1 MSGRITRSSI
11 RQQQEAEREHQRRLD
26 DERHWQDVNENG
38 FELALSHNELDEQGE
53 QLSRYTV
60 SSDNWRLFFNDY
72 FQWIVSDIRESLRV
86 ARRPTYEE
94 LEEMPFWE
102 GGFDNTFYPR
112 TNDVG
117 QQQQLINFASDLYDR
132 FFHQMQNV
140 SLETSRLCPIVTESL
155 YHIFRNLQNYV
166 DTGDLETS
174 KAHYSESMVIV
185 DLLLDERLFYLYM
198 TGTPTG
204 NRRRVKSS
212 HPDYYIG
219 IWARKAPIWGL
230 GHNQEHN
237 FGQLKAFIRNYSRRM
252 IDYMYNYNS
261 NYNMVNMGSVFY
273 RGRLRGGADNIEKIK
288 ISNIEKNKYNT
299 KYKMLFIEKSVKN
312 AYGRIESMLL
322 DIVMDMNLKSRKL
335 KKKSSRKKA
344 SKSKKETGNVR
355 SKTKTKSTSKS
366 PSKTISKSKS

>member
-1 MSGRITRSSI
+1 MSGRSTRSST

-26 DERHWQDVNENG
+26 DERHWQYVNENG
-38 FELALSHNELDEQGE
+38 FELELSHNELDEQGE
-53 QLSRYTV
+53 QLSRYNVT
-60 SSDNWRLFFNDY
+60 SDNWRLFFNDY
-72 FQWIVSDIRESLRV
+72 FEWIVSDIRESLRL

-94 LEEMPFWE
+94 LEEMPFWD

-117 QQQQLINFASDLYDR
+117 QQQQVINFASDLYDR

-140 SLETSRLCPIVTESL
+140 SNETSRLCPIVAQSL

-174 KAHYSESMVIV
+174 RAHYSESMVIV

-198 TGTPTG
+198 TGSPTG
-204 NRRRVKSS
+204 NRRRVKAS
-212 HPDYYIG
+212 HPEYYIG

-230 GHNQEHN
+230 GHREEHN

-273 RGRLRGGADNIEKIK
+273 RGRLRGGTNNNEKIK
-288 ISNIEKNKYNT
+288 ISSIEKNKYNT

-335 KKKSSRKKA
+335 KKKSKKV
-344 SKSKKETGNVR
+344 TGNVL
-355 SKTKTKSTSKS
+355 SKTKTKLTSKK
-366 PSKTISKSKS
+366 PGKTKK

>member
-1 MSGRITRSSI
+1 MSGRSTRSSTRQLQ
-11 RQQQEAEREHQRRLD
+11 RQQEEEQRRLE
-26 DERHWQDVNENG
+26 DERHWQYVNENG
-38 FELALSHNELDEQGE
+38 FELDLSHNELDEQGE
-53 QLSRYTV
+53 QLSRYNVT
-60 SSDNWRLFFNDY
+60 SDNWRLFFNDY
-72 FQWIVSDIRESLRV
+72 FEWIVSDIRESLRV

-94 LEEMPFWE
+94 LEQTPFMQ

-112 TNDVG
+112 TDDVG

-132 FFHQMQNV
+132 FFHQMQNA
-140 SLETSRLCPIVTESL
+140 SNETSRLCPIVTQTL

-174 KAHYSESMVIV
+174 RAHYSESMVIV

-198 TGTPTG
+198 TGSPTG
-204 NRRRVKSS
+204 NRRRVKVS

-230 GHNQEHN
+230 GHREEHN

-252 IDYMYNYNS
+252 IEYMYNHNS
-261 NYNMVNMGSVFY
+261 TYNMVNMGSAFY
-273 RGRLRGGADNIEKIK
+273 RGRLVGGANNIQ
-288 ISNIEKNKYNT
+288 KN

-322 DIVMDMNLKSRKL
+322 DIVIDMNIKSRKL
-335 KKKSSRKKA
+335 KKKTSRKKNT
-344 SKSKKETGNVR
+344 KSKKVTGNVR
-355 SKTKTKSTSKS
+355 SKTKTKSPSKS
-366 PSKTISKSKS
+366 PTKTKSKSKS